1 MTTPAGAAVSPQAT
15 VAGRPQ
21 PQTTAEPA
29 GGPFI
34 RHAPSGRRPIYNQP
48 GTFGLFFGPPMV
60 SSPGWN
66 KGFRLK
72 FSVGSGGSGG
82 ATLNADAP
90 FNEVQLLQMK
100 DAWGTNL
107 LAGPGWEMLYFVQL
121 ISGQFGIDATRDIRA
136 LPSYTGIAAASG
148 QQQWSTYLPF
158 EFTKGYGCISGANA
172 ALLPVLQMT
181 LATLATSSFSGGT
194 PPTSVPAPQIQLD
207 ADFYWLPNVPID
219 PPGIGTTCQYIFQP
233 CNPVIASAGSLRVQ
247 LPRLGGYLTVLG
259 LELRDSTNARTG
271 SISTGAPGT
280 GGIVSGGWPQRPGIY
295 IDGVELIDTDV
306 LTWYDDLAIQTDVG
320 AAASGLSQTTAGTL
334 GQPSPTGC
342 LWIDRKISL
351 AQRDFGLLD
360 TGEVFLSTNPGTQI
374 EIAGVPWG
382 TISNSPATLNAVIGQ
397 VVPSGPLVQGLPQI

>member
-1 MTTPAGAAVSPQAT
+1 MTTPTTAISPGAT

-48 GTFGLFFGPPMV
+48 ATFGLFFGPPMV

-72 FSVGSGGSGG
+72 FSVGAGGAAG

-90 FNEVQLLQMK
+90 WNEVQLLQLK

-107 LAGPGWEMLYFVQL
+107 LAGPGWEMLYFVQK
-121 ISGQFGIDATRDIRA
+121 ISGQFGWGSTRDPRT
-136 LPSYTGIAAASG
+136 LPTWAGITTASAAQTWVS
-148 QQQWSTYLPF
+148 YLPF

-181 LATLATSSFSGGT
+181 LATLATSSYSGGSAPTT
-194 PPTSVPAPQIQLD
+194 PGVPQVQLD
-207 ADFYWLPNVPID
+207 ADYYWLPNVPVD

-233 CNPVIASAGSLRVQ
+233 CNPVIASGGSLRVQ

-259 LELRDSTNARTG
+259 LELRDANNARTD
-271 SISTGAPGT
+271 A
-280 GGIVSGGWPQRPGIY
+280 WPVRPGIY
-295 IDGVELIDTDV
+295 IDGVEIIDSDIT
-306 LTWYDDLAIQTDVG
+306 TIYDDMAIQTGIG
-320 AAASGLSQTTAGTL
+320 ATTNPLQTAAGTANFTRDTGTMFINRKTSL
-334 GQPSPTGC
+334 GQ
-342 LWIDRKISL
+342 
-351 AQRDFGLLD
+351 ADFGQLD
-360 TGEVFLSTNPGTQI
+360 TGEVFLSTNPGTQV
-374 EIAGVPWG
+374 EIAGIPWG
-382 TISNSPATLNAVIGQ
+382 TVGVPPAVLNAVIGQ
-397 VVPSGPLVQGLPQI
+397 VVPSGPLVQGLPQV